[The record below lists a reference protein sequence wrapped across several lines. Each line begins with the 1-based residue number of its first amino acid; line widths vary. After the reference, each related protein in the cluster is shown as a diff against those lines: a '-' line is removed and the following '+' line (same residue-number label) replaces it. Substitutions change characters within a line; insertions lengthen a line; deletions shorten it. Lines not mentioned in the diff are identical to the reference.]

1 MVDASV
7 ILGLR
12 MELARVG
19 AALKKGSANTEGLK
33 RLADLDGKLAE
44 RQRRIDEMNARIEVI
59 RKG

>member
-19 AALKKGSANTEGLK
+19 AALKKGGKTEGLK
-33 RLADLDGKLAE
+33 RLADLDAKLADRE
-44 RQRRIDEMNARIEVI
+44 RKINNVRARIKVI
-59 RKG
+59 GKG